1 MKDGGAEKIATAQ
14 AREAA
19 AYHEADRIGRE
30 AIVEMLALNG
40 AGLDNL
46 GQVMD
51 QMGRAWE
58 ADAAAIH
65 GPCEPQGGR
74 EGGPNGERR

>member
-1 MKDGGAEKIATAQ
+1 
-14 AREAA
+14 
-19 AYHEADRIGRE
+19 
-30 AIVEMLALNG
+30 MLALNG